1 MGNSI
6 KEDVAAGVAEG
17 RGRGRGRPRAGPW
30 AGIQVRVYSG
40 FGWVRGSARG
50 GAGNWEG
57 PRDCERG
64 SGLTCDWNVADGVV
78 VSVPVAGSS
87 FVKVGKI
94 LKRRK

>member
-1 MGNSI
+1 MGGNTS
-6 KEDVAAGVAEG
+6 AGVQ
-17 RGRGRGRPRAGPW
+17 R
-30 AGIQVRVYSG
+30 VRM
-40 FGWVRGSARG
+40 GSARG